1 MSDPTLQENYHFEK
15 PGDQFIRPLKVR
27 VRATFSASGA
37 TVTVSS
43 TRNQSHQATITG
55 SAGTYAVAGLPRGRD
70 YHVAGVHL
78 NPGTGT
84 KLINL
89 ANVSAFDA
97 SAGTLTFLT
106 RTSNT
111 GAVAAPADDTVVY
124 LTLDVETGVYS

>member
-1 MSDPTLQENYHFEK
+1 MAEPTGTSNYYFEK
-15 PGDQFIRPLKVR
+15 PGDLFIRPIKCR
-27 VRATFSASGA
+27 IRAVFSASGA

-43 TRNQSHQATITG
+43 TRRQSHQATITG
-55 SAGTYAVAGLPRGRD
+55 SAGTYAVAGLPKGKD
-70 YHVAGVHL
+70 YHPVAVEM

-97 SAGTLTFLT
+97 GAGTLTFLT
-106 RTSNT
+106 RQSSD
-111 GAVAAPADDTVVY
+111 GAVTAPADDTVVY